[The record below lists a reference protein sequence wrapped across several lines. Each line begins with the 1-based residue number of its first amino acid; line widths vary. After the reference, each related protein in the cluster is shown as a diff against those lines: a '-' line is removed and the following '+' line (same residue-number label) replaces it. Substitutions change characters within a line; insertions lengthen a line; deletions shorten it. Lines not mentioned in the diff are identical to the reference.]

1 MEIFNVMIFGNDAK
15 DFLKLCKDKKR
26 EWILKHTTQRNEI
39 LIDEFI
45 KNPKISKECKCLTC
59 GKNDKNISE
68 ANAVEVAEN
77 SYKIVVAEPS
87 IANSVKRPRQ
97 TKRAKT

>member
-26 EWILKHTTQRNEI
+26 EWILKYTTQRNET

-59 GKNDKNISE
+59 GKNDKNISK
-68 ANAVEVAEN
+68 ANANEVAT
-77 SYKIVVAEPS
+77 VVKVEQTS
-87 IANSVKRPRQ
+87 GNGGGGIAKRRKH
-97 TKRAKT
+97 TKTT